1 MESKTSLERIQTGD
15 EADEGVKSD
24 IFNVI
29 YLDDT
34 VGKQEYIL
42 VKDFHFN
49 LCKTLYPLVDRIFAS

>member
-1 MESKTSLERIQTGD
+1 MESQISFERIKAENDVDGK
-15 EADEGVKSD
+15 GKSD
-24 IFNVI
+24 IFSVI

-49 LCKTLYPLVDRIFAS
+49 LCKTLYPIVDRIF